1 MTTRDL
7 MQTDIGA
14 CAPEDDLVTVL
25 LLMRERRCGWVPVVD
40 GKGIVVGVITDR
52 DAAMA
57 MLDHPSTS
65 AANVRAR
72 EAMTPDLVTCAPA
85 DTVRAVLAKMAL
97 HHVGRLPVL
106 DERRHLQGVISI
118 DDILRL
124 PQRRGVPYPEVIL
137 EALRAIVS
145 RPTAADLHR

>member
-57 MLDHPSTS
+57 MLDHPSKS

-85 DTVRAVLAKMAL
+85 DTVRAVLAKMAR
-97 HHVGRLPVL
+97 HHVRRLPVL